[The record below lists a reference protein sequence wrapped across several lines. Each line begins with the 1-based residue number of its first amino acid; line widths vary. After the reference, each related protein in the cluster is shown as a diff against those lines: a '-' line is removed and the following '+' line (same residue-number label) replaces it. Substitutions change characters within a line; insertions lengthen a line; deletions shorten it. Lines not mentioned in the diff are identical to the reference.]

1 MLAILFLFP
10 ILFFYIVT
18 SLPEGHISSLLE
30 KICILTYLPLLY
42 LWTAGMQNLNK
53 QYKNDPLSNHDKC

>member
-10 ILFFYIVT
+10 ILLFYIVT

-30 KICILTYLPLLY
+30 KICILTYFTPFVFVDGWY
-42 LWTAGMQNLNK
+42 AK
-53 QYKNDPLSNHDKC
+53 SE